1 VADSDRTCPK
11 DWQTLSD
18 SGTPQTASLKRILPV
33 GLVRFAPA
41 RPLVA
46 ALHQRL
52 YTPPTMETSPLWVRL
67 LLPVFIL
74 SALVAGV
81 SLGLI
86 YWVAQGSVYFDQVRT
101 LATAV
106 NVMQKAAVPDGQ
118 PLPVNVTDQLRA
130 ISRVSRTRI
139 TIIAGDGKVL
149 FDTEADP
156 SKMQNHND
164 RPEVID
170 ARQRNMGASSR
181 ESNTLKQHGI
191 YLAQLVNDNKPNGW
205 VARVCDL
212 RTPWASLQTPL
223 WAIAG
228 GGMVGTVV
236 MVALL
241 GMILQRQWIR
251 PTRDL
256 TSAAQRMAKGDWNAR
271 VDPYGAGDVRFL
283 ATKMNELAAQAE
295 NQLAEIGKQRRDLR
309 GLVDALPDPIL
320 VTDAAGRVLLI
331 NAPAAELL
339 QLSPSQVIGKKTVA
353 VVNDEALLQLLDEA
367 WKSTPSGDQ
376 FSTQHAPQLHR
387 EVRLLRGGQRLT
399 YQSVATRTA
408 TGGVLVVLRDVSTMA
423 NTLQMKTD
431 FVANASHELR
441 TPIAAIKIAMETL
454 RDVYGTDQTQS
465 ERCINIVDGHVKRLE
480 EMLRDL
486 LDLSRIESP
495 DAEPRLG
502 EVKPWDLFAIVRST
516 MGPTARQKGVDL
528 RFGDDPATTPEVFRS
543 DERLLHLV
551 LKNLVENS
559 IKFTAPGGSIT
570 LTLTEMKDRA
580 QPAVQ
585 LTVTD
590 TGIGIPPEH
599 LDRVFER
606 FYQVDAARSG
616 TAGRGTGLGLAI
628 VKHAVAALGGSV
640 KLQSTVGKGTSVIC
654 TLPQDPMSVAMRAAL
669 KSA

>member
-1 VADSDRTCPK
+1 
-11 DWQTLSD
+11 
-18 SGTPQTASLKRILPV
+18 
-33 GLVRFAPA
+33 
-41 RPLVA
+41 
-46 ALHQRL
+46 
-52 YTPPTMETSPLWVRL
+52 MENSPFWVRL

-86 YWVAQGSVYFDQVRT
+86 YWVAQGTVYFDQVRT
-101 LATAV
+101 LTTTV
-106 NVMQKAAVPDGQ
+106 NVMQKSSVPDGQ
-118 PLPVNVTDQLRA
+118 PLPASLVDELKA
-130 ISRVSRTRI
+130 IARVSRTRV
-139 TIIAGDGKVL
+139 TIIAGSGKVL
-149 FDTEADP
+149 FDSEADP
-156 SKMQNHND
+156 TTMENHND

-170 ARQRNMGASSR
+170 ARQRDIGSSSR
-181 ESNTLKQHGI
+181 ESHTLRQHGI
-191 YLAQLVNDNKPNGW
+191 YLAELVNDTKPNGL

-223 WAIAG
+223 WAVAG
-228 GGMVGTVV
+228 GGLVATVV
-236 MVALL
+236 MVSLL
-241 GMILQRQWIR
+241 AMILNKQWIR

-256 TSAAQRMAKGDWNAR
+256 TNAAQRMAQGDWNAR
-271 VDPYGAGDVRFL
+271 VDPYGAGDVKFL
-283 ATKMNELAAQAE
+283 AGKMNELAAQAE

-309 GLVDALPDPIL
+309 GLVDTLPDPIL

-339 QLSPSQVIGKKTVA
+339 QLSPSQVIGKKTVS

-367 WKSTPSGDQ
+367 WKSAPATEQMGSQPV
-376 FSTQHAPQLHR
+376 PQLHR

-454 RDVYGTDQTQS
+454 HDVYGTDQNQS

-486 LDLSRIESP
+486 LDLSRLESP

-528 RFGDDPATTPEVFRS
+528 RFGDDPATTPETFRS

-559 IKFTAPGGSIT
+559 IKFTSNGGSIT
-570 LTLTEMKDRA
+570 LTFSEVKDKLH
-580 QPAVQ
+580 PAVQ
-585 LTVTD
+585 LAVTD

-640 KLQSTVGKGTSVIC
+640 RLQSTVGKGTTVLCI
-654 TLPQDPMSVAMRAAL
+654 LPQDPMGVAMRAAL
-669 KSA
+669 KTA